1 MSSTVAGAVTLQG
14 RVLWALCL
22 REMIGK
28 KGKSRLGYF
37 WQVVKVGFSVGVF
50 WWIRAVMEVPTPRV
64 LPLPLFLLMG
74 FFVWFLFSETVAM
87 VMQAVQTNQ
96 ALLTFPQI
104 TMLDLHASSALV
116 VWFTEILV
124 LLLYLGL
131 VDVLGYTFHLFAPI
145 RMFLC
150 VIGLCSFSF
159 GVGLVLY
166 VLALYFPVVEKLT
179 PMVLR
184 VMFFVSGVFFS
195 PSQLGLRYNSYLF
208 YNPVTNF
215 IELMRGV
222 FIQPQVSHLIREDVV
237 IVSSVLFLVL
247 GLLLERYVRNR
258 PIEL

>member
-1 MSSTVAGAVTLQG
+1 MSGPAAGAVSMQG

-37 WQVVKVGFSVGVF
+37 WQVIKVGFSIAVF
-50 WWIRAVMEVPTPRV
+50 WGIRSFMDIPTPRV

-74 FFVWFLFSETVAM
+74 FCVWFLFSETVSM

-104 TMLDLHASSALV
+104 TALDLHASSALV
-116 VWFTEILV
+116 VWFTEVLV
-124 LLLYLGL
+124 LLLYLVL
-131 VDVLGYTFHLFAPI
+131 IDALGYSFHLFAPM
-145 RMFLC
+145 RMVLC
-150 VIGLCSFSF
+150 IFGLCSFSL

-184 VMFFVSGVFFS
+184 VLFFTSGVFFS
-195 PSQLGLRYNSYLF
+195 PSQLGLRYSSYLF

-215 IELMRGV
+215 IEIMRGAC
-222 FIQPQVSHLIREDVV
+222 IQPQISHLIKVDLVL
-237 IVSSVLFLVL
+237 VSSVLFLAL

-258 PIEL
+258 TIEQ